1 MLKQA
6 EQVKIDLLEQ
16 MEEYQEEVNS
26 HKQALQSLEDKYTTE
41 IEELKNQVTN
51 FQATEDDFIIQ
62 IQNLEQ
68 SLADT

>member
-1 MLKQA
+1 MLREA
-6 EQVKIDLLEQ
+6 ERVKIDLLEQ

-26 HKQALQSLEDKYTTE
+26 HKQALQSLEDKFTTE

-51 FQATEDDFIIQ
+51 FQATEDDFMIQ

>member
-1 MLKQA
+1 
-6 EQVKIDLLEQ
+6 
-16 MEEYQEEVNS
+16 
-26 HKQALQSLEDKYTTE
+26 LEDKFTTE